1 MHFRKLA
8 GAILISLV
16 SMPVAAQYFG
26 HEYEGPTAP
35 IRKGEKPVIPLDE
48 GDPSYNSWRVLRD
61 FSKDPKREP
70 GIINIQKYDFGF
82 SYNAMPTF
90 FHLPVALTPED
101 LKASKVDV
109 AIMGAVPDMGTGMR
123 GAAHG
128 PNAVWLLPTLAMHRS
143 TS

>member
-1 MHFRKLA
+1 MHYRVLV
-8 GAILISLV
+8 GAALISLLAV
-16 SMPVAAQYFG
+16 PAAAQYLG
-26 HEYEGPTAP
+26 HEYEGPAAP

-70 GIINIQKYDFGF
+70 GIINIQKYDIGL

-90 FHLPVALTPED
+90 FNLPVALTPED

-109 AIMGAVPDMGTGMR
+109 AIMGAVTDMGTGMR
-123 GAAHG
+123 GGRAG
-128 PNAVWLLPTLAMHRS
+128 GMPP
-143 TS
+143 